1 MSDDRLGAYVPQLLQ
16 VSGADGPAHWQAQG
30 TLVFADVSG
39 FTRLTEKL
47 SREGKAGAEEIV
59 RTISD
64 VFTALLTATA
74 DGGDVLKFSGD
85 ALLLFY
91 DAPDH
96 VQRACRAALTMQR
109 KLRLVG
115 GIDSSRGRVRL
126 RMSVGVNSGTFSFFL
141 CGGDHLELYVLG
153 RAASTT
159 VAAEAAAQAGEVL
172 VSDDTAVALH
182 GATFGSRRRAG
193 VVLRSV
199 PTLQPA
205 PAGATTIGTT
215 LRRFIAPP
223 LRDRLE
229 RGDIEHEH
237 RRATVGFAH
246 FGGVD
251 DLLDTVGAAE
261 VFDRVQALTVASM
274 DALDE
279 YGVLL
284 TATDVG
290 SDGGKLMLT
299 AGAPDATG
307 DEEARMLRVARRIV
321 DTDAGLPVKVG
332 VNAGDLFVGTVGAPF
347 RRTYSTMGAA
357 TNLAARVMGAA
368 SWDSVLATSDV
379 IAEVGDRFLITPVP
393 PFPVKGRDEPVHAA
407 IVDGA
412 AGATGSTAD
421 MSVPFVGREHELEV
435 LVDALTGARDGRG
448 GVVHV
453 LGDPG
458 AGKSRLV
465 TEVRTRAGQIDWAGV
480 SCDPYERTSPYQA
493 AAALLRRI
501 LGIEPTASADAAGT
515 VLRKVISAVAPELL
529 EWAPLIA
536 VAVNAT
542 VEMTPQAADVAPRY
556 RRGRTHQAV
565 GDLLAAVATEPSL
578 IVIEDAE
585 HMDDASAELT
595 AALLAR
601 MLPARPWLVIITSTD
616 NAAGLHPGRG
626 YDAIELRLAPLDVP
640 TATDLAARLAERTP
654 VPAHLLPQIVDRAAG
669 NPLFLAA
676 LVAAQATTPGELP
689 RSVEA
694 IVAARI
700 DELDPDDRRALR
712 YLSVLGDRF
721 TAELLDETL
730 APLGIDSGQADRWLR
745 LSEFVIADERSFAF
759 RNALVREV
767 AYEGLTFRRRRELH
781 ARVADAIDG
790 ERPTSQLPLHL
801 IRAER
806 WDRAWTTA
814 RTAAADA
821 RDRGANAVAAELYEM
836 ALRAARRIEVDED
849 EVART
854 AIDAGEVWERAGL
867 WQRALDTYA
876 IAAACTHGDAD
887 LLLVM
892 LRRGRTHEGA
902 GRYPQA
908 LRLYRRVLTSA
919 IRLPPGADRE
929 RCLARAHCG
938 YASARL
944 GQSRPADAIGHA
956 HDAVEHAQAAG
967 DDESLAQAYHLLDRA
982 HAALED
988 HATAA
993 RYRDR
998 ALPVFAALGDLAAQ
1012 GTVLYDLG
1020 ADAQRADKLDEALW
1034 LYERS
1039 YEVRTRAGDVVRAAE
1054 SANAIGEVLIMLGR
1068 SRDAHDR
1075 FAEALRTWRG
1085 ARSPRGVAEA
1095 THNLGVAALRGG
1107 DADQAI
1113 SLLDEAADL
1122 ATRIGAEGLHRQIQL
1137 PLAEALL
1144 ARGRYVEAWEAAGRA
1159 LGAADAHLTGRAHR
1173 LRGEALL
1180 RTGGTARARV
1190 ELTTAVALADTAGD
1204 HDGRAEAQTWLDRI
1218 DHA

>member
-1 MSDDRLGAYVPQLLQ
+1 MTDDRLSAYVPRLLQ
-16 VSGADGPAHWQAQG
+16 TRGADGPARWHAPG

-47 SREGKAGAEEIV
+47 SRQGKAGAEEIV

-64 VFTALLTATA
+64 VFTALLTATGG
-74 DGGDVLKFSGD
+74 DGDVLKFSGD
-85 ALLLFY
+85 ALLLYY
-91 DAPDH
+91 DSPDH
-96 VQRACRAALTMQR
+96 VHRACHAALTMQR
-109 KLRLVG
+109 ALRRVG

-126 RMSVGVNSGTFSFFL
+126 RMSVGVHSGAFSFFL

-172 VSDDTAVALH
+172 VSDDTAAALD
-182 GATFGSRRRAG
+182 GATFGPRRPAG
-193 VVLRSV
+193 TVLRSV
-199 PTLQPA
+199 PPLAAAPTDPA
-205 PAGATTIGTT
+205 PTGTA

-246 FGGVD
+246 FGGID
-251 DLLDTVGAAE
+251 DLLETVGADE
-261 VFDRVQALTVASM
+261 VFARVQALTVATM

-279 YGVLL
+279 YEVLL

-290 SDGGKLMLT
+290 SDGGTLMLT

-307 DEEARMLRVARRIV
+307 DDEARMLRVARRIV
-321 DTDAGLPVKVG
+321 DTDVGLPTKVG
-332 VNAGDLFVGTVGAPF
+332 VNAGNLFVGTVGAPF

-368 SWDSVLATSDV
+368 AWDSVLATSQVVD
-379 IAEVGDRFLITPVP
+379 EVGDRFLTTPVP
-393 PFPVKGRDEPVHAA
+393 PFTVKGRDGAVRAA
-407 IVDGA
+407 TVEGS
-412 AGATGSTAD
+412 AGATGGTAD
-421 MSVPFVGREHELEV
+421 MSVPFMGRERELEV
-435 LVDALTGARDGRG
+435 LLAAVADARDGRG

-453 LGDPG
+453 VGDPG

-465 TEVRTRAGQIDWAGV
+465 TELRARAGPISWTAT
-480 SCDPYERTSPYQA
+480 SCDPYERTSPYQTA
-493 AAALLRRI
+493 SVLLRRI
-501 LGIEPTASADAAGT
+501 LGIAPDASPERAGAAL
-515 VLRKVISAVAPELL
+515 VDVISAAAPELL
-529 EWAPLIA
+529 DWAPLIA
-536 VAVNAT
+536 VAANAT
-542 VEMTPQAADVAPRY
+542 VAMTAPAREVAPRY
-556 RRGRTHQAV
+556 RRMRTHQAV
-565 GDLLAAVATEPSL
+565 ADLLAAVATEPSVV
-578 IVIEDAE
+578 VIEDAE

-595 AALLAR
+595 AALLSR
-601 MLPARPWLVIITSTD
+601 MLPARPWLVIVTSCDDT
-616 NAAGLHPGRG
+616 AGLHPGRG
-626 YDAIELRLAPLDVP
+626 YDAVSLRLSPLDVP
-640 TATDLAARLAERTP
+640 TATELAARLAEHSP
-654 VPAHLLPQIVDRAAG
+654 VPAHLLPQIVERAAG

-676 LVAAQATTPGELP
+676 LVAAQTTNPGELP

-721 TAELLDETL
+721 TAELLDQTL
-730 APLGIDSGQADRWLR
+730 APLGIDSGQTDRWQR
-745 LSEFVIADERSFAF
+745 LSEFVTVDGQTLAF

-781 ARVADAIDG
+781 ALVADAIDG
-790 ERPTSQLPLHL
+790 ERPMSQLPLHL

-814 RTAAADA
+814 RTAARDA
-821 RDRGANAVAAELYEM
+821 RERGANAVAAELYDM
-836 ALRAARRIEVDED
+836 ALRAARRVDAAD
-849 EVART
+849 DDVAHT
-854 AIDAGEVWERAGL
+854 AIDAGEMWERAGL
-867 WQRALDTYA
+867 WQRALDAYA
-876 IAAACTHGDAD
+876 IAAGVTHRAAD
-887 LLLVM
+887 LLLLM
-892 LRRGRTHEGA
+892 LRRGRAHEGA

-919 IRLPPGADRE
+919 TRLPRDTDRE

-938 YASARL
+938 YASTRL

-956 HDAVEHAQAAG
+956 QAAVEHAQAAG
-967 DDESLAQAYHLLDRA
+967 DDESLAHAYHLLDRA
-982 HAALED
+982 HTALED

-1034 LYERS
+1034 FYERS
-1039 YEVRTRAGDVVRAAE
+1039 YEVRMRAGDIVRAAA
-1054 SANAIGEVLIMLGR
+1054 SANAIGEVLIVLGR
-1068 SRDAHDR
+1068 SGEAHDR
-1075 FAEALRTWRG
+1075 FAEALRIWRG
-1085 ARSPRGVAEA
+1085 ARSPRGIAEA

-1107 DADQAI
+1107 DADEAI
-1113 SLLDEAADL
+1113 VLLDEAADL
-1122 ATRIGAEGLHRQIQL
+1122 AMRIGAEGLHQRIQL

-1144 ARGRYVEAWEAAGRA
+1144 ARGRYVEAWEAASRV
-1159 LGAADAHLTGRAHR
+1159 LGAADAHLVGRGHR

-1180 RTGGTARARV
+1180 CTGGTARARA
-1190 ELTTAVALADTAGD
+1190 ELTTAVALADASGD
-1204 HDGRAEAQTWLDRI
+1204 ADGRTAADRLLERLRG
-1218 DHA
+1218 